1 MRLHFKDYA
10 ACLNWT
16 FDCLISISCWQLC
29 LNSTSNMLGKKRL
42 AKLKSIPSMDSRSLK
57 RPKLCNDVACATKDS
72 ETSLGESKSAYAW
85 LNNTVENGY
94 IYHPRAGWII
104 HPSFYDEDE
113 PLCDAKAVCRHE
125 RDCKEIRMRMA
136 VFAYIRAEQRNT
148 PLSYREV
155 ELLWGVSH
163 STVQRRKLFMELQS
177 DVWFLMTPMKKVW
190 RRYTNS
196 IKLLKHSRTS
206 DE

>member
-1 MRLHFKDYA
+1 MF
-10 ACLNWT
+10 
-16 FDCLISISCWQLC
+16 
-29 LNSTSNMLGKKRL
+29 GKKRTSRN
-42 AKLKSIPSMDSRSLK
+42 KSIPTLEPRHTKRLK
-57 RPKLCNDVACATKDS
+57 HSNDLVSTTKDS
-72 ETSLGESKSAYAW
+72 ESSFGDSKSAYSW
-85 LNNTVENGY
+85 LSNTVENGY

-104 HPSFYDEDE
+104 HPSFYDDDE
-113 PLCDAKAVCRHE
+113 PLCDAKAICRHE

-177 DVWFLMTPMKKVW
+177 DVWFLMTPMKKVQ
-190 RRYTNS
+190 
-196 IKLLKHSRTS
+196 
-206 DE
+206 